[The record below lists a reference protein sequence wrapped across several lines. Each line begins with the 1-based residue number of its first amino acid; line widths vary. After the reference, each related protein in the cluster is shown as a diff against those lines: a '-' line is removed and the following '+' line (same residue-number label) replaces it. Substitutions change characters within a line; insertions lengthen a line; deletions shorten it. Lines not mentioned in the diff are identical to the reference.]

1 MSWRVVV
8 VASNAKLDYKLG
20 YLVVRTVEEV
30 KRVHLSEIGVLMLE
44 NTAISLTAYLMCEL
58 IQRKVKVI
66 FCDHERNPYETLD
79 CGAHLHV
86 LRDYFSL
93 SLDDRKLQNQFQKV
107 LQFTIREEL
116 PEATDHLQQEIVRY
130 LGLIAVKMDY
140 PLSFTEGEYI
150 LPLLKAVKCQP
161 VLDGEG
167 ALEQLMQYMELYSG
181 LMSQQCFALVNAHQ
195 YFSRE
200 ELTELYQM
208 ANYQKWHLILLEQI
222 QMPALSCEDI
232 YLVDQNLCEIRVD
245 SE

>member
-1 MSWRVVV
+1 MRLTHPLLSSPIHWSEGRIPV
-8 VASNAKLDYKLG
+8 LILEHPRIFRQ
-20 YLVVRTVEEV
+20 LVFE
-30 KRVHLSEIGVLMLE
+30 LSGQAAGEDGEFVLSFE
-44 NTAISLTAYLMCEL
+44 
-58 IQRKVKVI
+58 
-66 FCDHERNPYETLD
+66 YETLD

-86 LRDYFSL
+86 LRDHFSL

-130 LGLIAVKMDY
+130 LGLIAVQMDY